1 MKPRRG
7 CSPSTSHAPTTTI
20 SGCTCCSTTTVM
32 KSPWKIAFVNR
43 IVAIAEA
50 PAPTATPAAT

>member
-1 MKPRRG
+1 
-7 CSPSTSHAPTTTI
+7 
-20 SGCTCCSTTTVM
+20 M

-50 PAPTATPAAT
+50 PAPTTTPAAT